1 MNKEVLKEM
10 REAVIS
16 GQLDTVKGMLAR
28 HKGLADVSTIFG
40 TWLHVAAKHGQMEIV
55 KYLLDIGMDVNAK
68 GDTFGGNPLRS
79 AVSRGHLDIVKF
91 LYEHGAELDDS
102 EPEVN
107 PLFGAIP
114 GGHVEIAKFL
124 IDAGIDLSVSYPV
137 GQLEECNAYEWA
149 RQWGQT
155 EVKNYIGAK
164 MEEQGIERKEAIYL
178 MKGKDGKTVRVPES
192 QREAWEQARREE
204 RKQRRQKKKTP

>member
-1 MNKEVLKEM
+1 MDNEIFKEM
-10 REAVIS
+10 RAAVIS
-16 GQLDTVKGMLAR
+16 GELGTVKEMLAQ
-28 HKGLADVSTIFG
+28 HEGLAEDTSVFG

-68 GDTFGGNPLRS
+68 GDLLGGNALTSAAFGGNLE
-79 AVSRGHLDIVKF
+79 IVKF
-91 LYEHGAELDDS
+91 LYCQGAELDVSRS
-102 EPEVN
+102 ESN
-107 PLFGAIP
+107 PLFCAIP
-114 GGHVEIAKFL
+114 DGHVEIAKFL
-124 IDAGIDLSVSYPV
+124 IDAGIDLSASYPV

-155 EVKNYIGAK
+155 EIKNYIGAK